1 MAASLCGIESAVAAG
16 DDAELT
22 LALRR
27 LESMYAVVF
36 SVGGIPLIYMGD
48 ELAMPNDP
56 GWAEDPEHAHD
67 NRWMHRP
74 RMDWAR
80 AARRSD
86 PSSVEGRAFTALQ
99 GLARARQELL
109 ALRSGGTTEILP
121 TGNRSVLAYRRAH
134 PRSAPFLSLTN
145 FSDFSQPVDAEIVA
159 RAGLA
164 RPRLAHSSTAVHP
177 DAPRIELE
185 PWSFAWLTGA

>member
-16 DDAELT
+16 DEDELT

-36 SVGGIPLIYMGD
+36 SFGGIPLIYMGD

-56 GWAEDPEHAHD
+56 GWAEDPAHTHD

-80 AARRSD
+80 AARRGD
-86 PSSVEGRAFTALQ
+86 PAGVAGRAFAALQ

-109 ALRSGGTTEILP
+109 ALRSGGTTQIMP
-121 TGNRSVLAYRRAH
+121 TGNRTVLAYRR
-134 PRSAPFLSLTN
+134 RRGGRGRRGRGLSRV
-145 FSDFSQPVDAEIVA
+145 S
-159 RAGLA
+159 RG
-164 RPRLAHSSTAVHP
+164 R
-177 DAPRIELE
+177 
-185 PWSFAWLTGA
+185 GG